1 MAVGADFPADA
12 VQNGADGG
20 VGAGDGGG
28 GDGGA
33 ESATGPSSSKLAGGY
48 WESESSRWT
57 PGWRLEGAAM
67 RWPSVGERRAG
78 WAIGETGAAG
88 WTIAA
93 ILSRMRNQPRNW
105 PGSAAVAAA
114 AGGDP
119 LATPEAVSVGCK
131 EVRNNCQLEPAPA
144 DGDGAEECSVA
155 GGGAVGRLL
164 SPGSRSTSLA
174 IPVDWGS
181 PSRGSAAGRK
191 PGGLD
196 ALGAVGP
203 PLAVARTD

>member
-93 ILSRMRNQPRNW
+93 ILARMRNRPRNW
-105 PGSAAVAAA
+105 PGSAAAAAA

-119 LATPEAVSVGCK
+119 LATPEA
-131 EVRNNCQLEPAPA
+131 APA